1 MATQSTLAETVLT
14 DTSIW
19 RDLDI
24 IEMCAIDT
32 IKGKAVCATPRGSR
46 YPYVY
51 PRDNAQCA
59 RALGKLVTSSKNQQ
73 IVDRAFALLEEI
85 ARYLLAVQRED
96 GYWSQRYDVEGTD
109 RAIYRQED
117 NVALGMSALLDY
129 LYAAEWLKRIPDWA
143 ERIRDAVEL
152 AAAYAIEH
160 YYRPEINL
168 FYGTTSIHESRMVE
182 GYDIWTNFAYLR
194 AFTRAYQVSS
204 GWGGFSEWFPTI
216 KEFCRQFED
225 ASFRI
230 FIHDG
235 KYVRRIDP
243 QGMYDERPDFIKL
256 SPFYF
261 GFLSRAPVVQKTTAD
276 ALAEELWDPE
286 LGGLQRYLPYTED
299 FTCHAHSG
307 NGPWLD
313 YTAVLAQY
321 KYVVGRVE
329 EGDTIMALIESY
341 RTEEGYIAEHLTT
354 PRRFRHFYNTQWNT
368 GVDFQK
374 EFDKECLLPHVP
386 FDLIVEELTH
396 MRNAYNRVKQDLDRN
411 PDVRYLRF
419 ATPLMRAHAEHTLA
433 VLARQQFCSG
443 IPQLDAS
450 QTGMKTASG

>member
-1 MATQSTLAETVLT
+1 MPIAYAYQDLEVA
-14 DTSIW
+14 DTAMQ
-19 RDLDI
+19 RDLDVI
-24 IEMCAIDT
+24 DLCAIQT
-32 IKGKAVCATPRGSR
+32 ARGTAVCATPRGSR

-51 PRDNAQCA
+51 TRDNAQCA
-59 RALGKLVTSSKNQQ
+59 RALGKLVTYCKNPA
-73 IVDRAFALLEEI
+73 IVDRAFTLLEQI
-85 ARYLLAVQRED
+85 ARYLLAMQRAD
-96 GYWSQRYDVEGTD
+96 GYWSQRYDVEGND
-109 RAIYRQED
+109 KAIYRQED

-143 ERIRDAVEL
+143 EQIRDAVE
-152 AAAYAIEH
+152 AAAAFAIEH
-160 YYRPEINL
+160 YYRTEINL
-168 FYGTTSIHESRMVE
+168 FYGTTSIHESRLVE

-194 AFTRAYQVSS
+194 AFTRAYQVSN
-204 GWGGFSEWFPTI
+204 GWGGFSDWFPTI

-225 ASFRI
+225 AAFRI

-261 GFLSRAPVVQKTTAD
+261 GFLRKNIAAQQATAE
-276 ALAEELWDPE
+276 AAEEELWDPE

-299 FTCHAHSG
+299 FTCHTHSG
-307 NGPWLD
+307 AGPWLD

-321 KYVVGRVE
+321 HYVMGQVAK
-329 EGDTIMALIESY
+329 GDAILNLIESY

-354 PRRFRHFYNTQWNT
+354 PRRFRHFYATQWNT
-368 GVDFQK
+368 GIDFDK
-374 EFDKECLLPHVP
+374 EFDRQCLLPEVP

-396 MRNAYNRVKQDLDRN
+396 MRDAYSRVKAQLEAN
-411 PDVRYLRF
+411 PAVRFLRF

-433 VLARQQFCSG
+433 ILARQQFAGATPPS
-443 IPQLDAS
+443 PS
-450 QTGMKTASG
+450 R